1 MRLKWCLA
9 SVSER
14 TFASLP
20 SKGEKNQ
27 WDFSE
32 KFNPLPSCAGDVG
45 HVSPLTFPAF
55 VCNSATSNDAS
66 PWTLKVTRDVSR
78 KTVEPQGFSGIIARG
93 AQCPG
98 ERGEQNAER
107 IREEIIGWLDN
118 RGTGALAF
126 SLNSRGDI
134 LLEKNVLFFFTFYPL
149 SLFASICPLLLFPEN
164 ARRILCVCVSLC
176 VFVCMP
182 FPPTTVTAALLQR

>member
-1 MRLKWCLA
+1 MD
-9 SVSER
+9 SE
-14 TFASLP
+14 
-20 SKGEKNQ
+20 GQ
-27 WDFSE
+27 
-32 KFNPLPSCAGDVG
+32 
-45 HVSPLTFPAF
+45 
-55 VCNSATSNDAS
+55 
-66 PWTLKVTRDVSR
+66 TRRVQVKSR

-182 FPPTTVTAALLQR
+182 FPPPLLPLLSSKDESSHSVSRGAG